1 MYIQSNLPL
10 TRNQVIILLTSIVL
24 LIVLLHHFRRYSRG
38 RVNIKDGSIEI
49 RDLNWNVKG
58 IHRLK

>member
-1 MYIQSNLPL
+1 MNIKSDSPL
-10 TRNQVIILLTSIVL
+10 THSQVIMLLAFLVL
-24 LIVLLHHFRRYSRG
+24 LIVLLYHFRRHSRG

-58 IHRLK
+58 VHRLN